1 MKKLKTIAAAI
12 VRAALLLSPGIAFAV
27 WCWPML
33 DPLINILAAVGLETL
48 FLLVFMFISV
58 TVQAFKLQK
67 AEKAAALENAEIEGT
82 TPEVE

>member
-12 VRAALLLSPGIAFAV
+12 VRAALLLSPGIGFAF

-33 DPLINILAAVGLETL
+33 DPIINILASVGLETL
-48 FLLVFMFISV
+48 FLLVFVFITV
-58 TVQAFKLQK
+58 TMQAEKAEK
-67 AEKAAALENAEIEGT
+67 AEKAALKNEEIEGT